1 MRKDHLGH
9 HAPVG
14 RVNLAK
20 NAQRCK
26 TVKVR
31 RVLFASTK
39 KEPELTPGFLRLG
52 SRTRRAERQGRT
64 GRATHSLLEVLH
76 RLQYRASRRIAGA
89 PSGATQARG
98 RTSCECRRISR
109 CGWCNS

>member
-20 NAQRCK
+20 NAQRSK

-39 KEPELTPGFLRLG
+39 KEPELTALLTKGAFCQKLPPGK
-52 SRTRRAERQGRT
+52 SQ
-64 GRATHSLLEVLH
+64 
-76 RLQYRASRRIAGA
+76 
-89 PSGATQARG
+89 
-98 RTSCECRRISR
+98 
-109 CGWCNS
+109 N